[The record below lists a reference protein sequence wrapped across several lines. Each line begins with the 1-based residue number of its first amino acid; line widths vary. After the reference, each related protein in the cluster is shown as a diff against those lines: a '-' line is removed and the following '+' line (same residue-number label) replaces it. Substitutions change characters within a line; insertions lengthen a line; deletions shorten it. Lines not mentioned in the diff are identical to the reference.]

1 MDTKEAVLVRR
12 FAALADPTRF
22 SIVTQLARGDA
33 TVKTLT
39 ESFDLTQQ
47 AVSRHLKV
55 LEEAGLV
62 SRRQVATARPAVL
75 EVEGLVEVLGW
86 IDARRRE
93 WIDRHTRLEDHLRR
107 LAEERADD

>member
-1 MDTKEAVLVRR
+1 MDEAVLVRR
-12 FAALADPTRF
+12 FAALADPTRL
-22 SIVTQLARGDA
+22 SIVQQLARGDA

-39 ESFDLTQQ
+39 GSFDLTQQ

-75 EVEGLVEVLGW
+75 EVDRLVEVLGW
-86 IDARRRE
+86 IDDRRRE
-93 WIDRHTRLEDHLRR
+93 WIDRHARLDDHLSGLIEEQRR
-107 LAEERADD
+107 